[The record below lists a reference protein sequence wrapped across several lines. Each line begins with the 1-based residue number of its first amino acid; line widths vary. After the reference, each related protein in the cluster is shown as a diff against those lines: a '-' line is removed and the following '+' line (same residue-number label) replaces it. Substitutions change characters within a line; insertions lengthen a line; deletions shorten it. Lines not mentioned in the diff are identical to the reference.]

1 MHVGFKWSRL
11 ERMPACC
18 QIQTR
23 QKKKKVESDEDEEH
37 LDRTNYPLTLQ
48 AVWAQA
54 AVNSSQSNTSS
65 VKGLLKQCFPPYYR
79 HSLETAIQFT
89 LPTWTWFI
97 STTDGG
103 NKQRIRVDCACL
115 ITLWR
120 LPLTNLSAHY
130 VMWFVQ
136 ALRLG
141 GQTRWWTCRC
151 SQEGVVY
158 GPDTLPNGR
167 GPALFPLGEHVPH
180 MGRYIPWFV
189 VA

>member
-65 VKGLLKQCFPPYYR
+65 VKGLLKQCFPPTDTVWKPRYSLHYQHEPDLFQPQTAEINKGSEWIVLVWSR
-79 HSLETAIQFT
+79 FDASRWQTFQLIMWCGLCRRWGWAVRPDDEPAGAPRRASCTDQIHSQTDVEQLYFRSENTFH
-89 LPTWTWFI
+89 TWADIFC
-97 STTDGG
+97 G
-103 NKQRIRVDCACL
+103 
-115 ITLWR
+115 
-120 LPLTNLSAHY
+120 LS
-130 VMWFVQ
+130 
-136 ALRLG
+136 
-141 GQTRWWTCRC
+141 
-151 SQEGVVY
+151 
-158 GPDTLPNGR
+158 
-167 GPALFPLGEHVPH
+167 
-180 MGRYIPWFV
+180 
-189 VA
+189 